1 MGRIS
6 NVVLEAR
13 RRRVARYYVR
23 GISSREIA
31 KIENVRIRTVQRDIS
46 TIRDRVQDEVSGR
59 DVLDYYARFTQSYDE
74 IIRELWIKYSKC
86 DDEKLFGIALGCLQS
101 IAKAEREKIEAG
113 QRLGLV
119 FEAPKKL
126 EILEEIQATY
136 LDAIELEDDETAKRI
151 LERIRIK
158 LVAGEKDEK
167 LSAKTRKKLITR

>member
-6 NVVLEAR
+6 NVDLEAR

-23 GISSREIA
+23 GLSTREIA
-31 KIENVRIRTVQRDIS
+31 RIENVRIRTVQRDTA

-74 IIRELWIKYSKC
+74 IIRELWLKYAKC
-86 DDEKLFGIALGCLQS
+86 DDERLFGIALGCLQS

-126 EILEEIQATY
+126 EILEEVQATY

-151 LERIRIK
+151 LERIRMK

-167 LSAKTRKKLITR
+167 LSKTRKKLITT